1 MTYFLGYFL
10 GNQKLSEVKQNS
22 LLKDIERDF
31 EELRVDSFSQLITDE
46 KIREK
51 VEQILAEYEYEKYT
65 SLRVP
70 TTLTIEDMSHLLSCF
85 GFFERKKL
93 IQHLFLKEI
102 LRLKAKDKQIE
113 NKDKYLAEKH
123 EKWSQMDCQKTG
135 LFDNKGDLVYG
146 LWHNSMVAK
155 IFKYHCNK
163 LFNHRLR
170 NAALFGQKLVIDL
183 DYDQYMK
190 FSECRQL
197 AKQLALLYSY
207 NKYKTREPFDLH
219 FTNCNFQTP
228 TMEAI
233 PNYLIN
239 YNSPNFLSTF
249 HTKSYLDLFPK
260 ERLVYLTP
268 NANESLKNYDFD
280 DIYIIGGF
288 VDKSCHEPISL
299 VKAKKEGIRS
309 VRLPLDEHIIWGSG
323 SKSLCLNQIIAILHD
338 VRESGDWK
346 KSLNDNI
353 PKSKKKKI
361 EEIEYENF
369 LRNLKYRKSTKKEN
383 LKRGKSLD

>member
-1 MTYFLGYFL
+1 
-10 GNQKLSEVKQNS
+10 
-22 LLKDIERDF
+22 
-31 EELRVDSFSQLITDE
+31 
-46 KIREK
+46 
-51 VEQILAEYEYEKYT
+51 
-65 SLRVP
+65 
-70 TTLTIEDMSHLLSCF
+70 
-85 GFFERKKL
+85 
-93 IQHLFLKEI
+93 LFLKEI

-183 DYDQYMK
+183 DYDRYMRL
-190 FSECRQL
+190 SECRQL
-197 AKQLALLYSY
+197 AKQLQLLYNY
-207 NKYKTREPFDLH
+207 NRYQTREPFDLH
-219 FTNCNFQTP
+219 FTNCNFQMP
-228 TMEAI
+228 TMKEI
-233 PNYLIN
+233 PRFLTH
-239 YNSPNFLSTF
+239 YNLPKFMSKFYTE
-249 HTKSYLDLFPK
+249 SYLNLFPK

-268 NANESLKNYDFD
+268 HAKESLKNYDFD

-288 VDKSCHEPISL
+288 VDKSCREPISL

-323 SKSLCLNQIIAILHD
+323 PKSLCLNHIIAILHD
-338 VRESGDWK
+338 LRESGDWK
-346 KSLNDNI
+346 KSLNDNV
-353 PKSKKKKI
+353 PKRKQKKT
-361 EEIEYENF
+361 EEIEFEDMNRK
-369 LRNLKYRKSTKKEN
+369 LRHSRKSN
-383 LKRGKSLD
+383 RNFNSLANSVFQ